1 VRCEHCSPRRLD
13 PGAPGATAVR
23 PPWPVLGRRRFVPCR
38 GSHWPT
44 FVLDGLDV
52 SRCIVMPNAI
62 HRDWRLAAQ
71 PTRTAA
77 AQTPSAF
84 QRGAVTESSGE
95 SMRVTVF
102 GSTGR
107 TGRLVL
113 TEGLRRDWPSPA
125 PTPWSQKGPVWP
137 SHCCD
142 SCSPKGT
149 PIWRRWSRSSPP
161 PINGGTSPEPLAEPH
176 NLETHAGHARPP
188 SRRPGATVAM
198 RHTRPIQRWAGRGTA
213 GK

>member
-1 VRCEHCSPRRLD
+1 
-13 PGAPGATAVR
+13 
-23 PPWPVLGRRRFVPCR
+23 
-38 GSHWPT
+38 
-44 FVLDGLDV
+44 
-52 SRCIVMPNAI
+52 
-62 HRDWRLAAQ
+62 
-71 PTRTAA
+71 
-77 AQTPSAF
+77 
-84 QRGAVTESSGE
+84 
-95 SMRVTVF
+95 MRVTVV

-149 PIWRRWSRSSPP
+149 PIWRRWSRPSPP

-198 RHTRPIQRWAGRGTA
+198 RHTRPIQRWAVEGRRAYECQRGLLVGEVAA
-213 GK
+213 GRPIDPLSTLLKAYP